1 MYYIYHIPN
10 VKIGCST
17 NPKQRVKKQGYSSFK
32 ILETHDCIDS
42 ASVREMELQK
52 EYGYTVD
59 DALYKHSIKN
69 LNYARTKVDYV
80 ACGKRLGKKNVQSG
94 HLAKIRKLSIEASKK
109 THKERRLKRMKEL
122 LDIIPTDIFGT
133 KDIYDANKKLNR
145 SKTFIYSTLKEKLLV
160 QVIKKGTSKQT
171 PGIYKKINLL

>member
-17 NPKQRVKKQGYSSFK
+17 NPKKRVNQQGYQSFE

-42 ASVREMELQK
+42 VSVREQELQK

-69 LNYARTKVDYV
+69 LNYARTKIDYV
-80 ACGKRLGKKNVQSG
+80 ACGKKLGKHNVESG
-94 HLAKIRKLSIEASKK
+94 RWDKVRQIGMIASAKS
-109 THKERRLKRMKEL
+109 HKEKRLKRMKEL
-122 LDIIPTDIFGT
+122 LNIIPTDIFGT
-133 KDIYDANKKLNR
+133 RDIKIAGKKINR
-145 SKTFIYSTLKEKLLV
+145 SKHFIYSTLKEELLV

-171 PGIYKKINLL
+171 PGIYKKINSL